1 MPDDIA
7 PDVAGARCGS
17 GGALTFDDFSGA
29 DADPFL
35 TVGALECRRPATL
48 VALKNVY
55 DQANLFLLNQ
65 NICPGHPA
73 AVG

>member
-1 MPDDIA
+1 MGEEFGTVEGVRLPGMA
-7 PDVAGARCGS
+7 
-17 GGALTFDDFSGA
+17 
-29 DADPFL
+29 L

-65 NICPGHPA
+65 NIRPGQPA